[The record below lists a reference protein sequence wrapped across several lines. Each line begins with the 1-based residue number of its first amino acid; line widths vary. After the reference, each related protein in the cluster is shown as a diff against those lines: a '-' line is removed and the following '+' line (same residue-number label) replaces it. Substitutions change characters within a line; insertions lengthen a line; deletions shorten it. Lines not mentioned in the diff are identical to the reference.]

1 MEHEFDEF
9 EYRRM
14 ENRQEQERERMEEKD
29 ALESDRRM
37 DERLKLEMKMKC
49 AVTCPVDGVKP
60 RNVCCYFPQAP
71 LCPYKCEG
79 IQLTCPL
86 AVQHLI
92 STGL

>member
-37 DERLKLEMKMKC
+37 DERLVPNGRT
-49 AVTCPVDGVKP
+49 VTVRRPVHHQSPKNRLQYVWIWNTHGK
-60 RNVCCYFPQAP
+60 QASP
-71 LCPYKCEG
+71 
-79 IQLTCPL
+79 I
-86 AVQHLI
+86 
-92 STGL
+92 